1 MLLRLGRTRR
11 GLWLRPSGASDTTLR
26 PRLLRLA
33 VRCRAVAVAVAV
45 AVVVVA
51 LVVLIESVARAW
63 LELARVILGLS
74 EALARSCCLAV
85 SCLRRDGW
93 CRVRPCPSFAS
104 GPLLCL

>member
-1 MLLRLGRTRR
+1 M
-11 GLWLRPSGASDTTLR
+11 
-26 PRLLRLA
+26 
-33 VRCRAVAVAVAV
+33 AVAVAVGVAV
-45 AVVVVA
+45 AVVA
-51 LVVLIESVARAW
+51 LVVLIESVAQAW

>member
-45 AVVVVA
+45 AVVA

-63 LELARVILGLS
+63 LELFIG
-74 EALARSCCLAV
+74 SCDSWPV
-85 SCLRRDGW
+85 
-93 CRVRPCPSFAS
+93 
-104 GPLLCL
+104 